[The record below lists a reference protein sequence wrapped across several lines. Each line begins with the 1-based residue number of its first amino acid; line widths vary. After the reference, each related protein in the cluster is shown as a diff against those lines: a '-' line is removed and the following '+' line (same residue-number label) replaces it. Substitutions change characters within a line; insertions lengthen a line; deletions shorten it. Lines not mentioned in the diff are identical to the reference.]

1 LAAGPPDCSRSRRH
15 NRRRYPPSPMASDA
29 AGSITSLKF
38 FRGNSPAAAGKLPN
52 DHETSAAWPLSIGY
66 TLKPGC
72 VANALLRILLAIC
85 RPSVFSADVVR
96 APSTPYHAVN
106 PASYVQAPW

>member
-1 LAAGPPDCSRSRRH
+1 MADTAVSAAERLDIARRLQH
-15 NRRRYPPSPMASDA
+15 H
-29 AGSITSLKF
+29 F
-38 FRGNSPAAAGKLPN
+38 FAFLGGNSPAAAGKLPN
-52 DHETSAAWPLSIGY
+52 DYETSAVWPLSIGY

-96 APSTPYHAVN
+96 APSTPYQAVN